1 MKKSEIEETH
11 VYNILP
17 TASIQIELMTVTH
30 DEWILQK
37 KIETARKCV
46 ICKGRRNQLAS
57 TLLI

>member
-17 TASIQIELMTVTH
+17 TVPIQIELMTVTH

-37 KIETARKCV
+37 K
-46 ICKGRRNQLAS
+46 
-57 TLLI
+57 